1 MQRTLPENL
10 PTPRLIIGSD
20 EPATGSGGDYDHHYP
35 ATGEVQAVIPLA
47 GPGEVDAAV
56 AAARAAFPGWRDLDL
71 NRRRDILLEI
81 ARQLLA
87 DQSRLAA
94 IATHEI
100 GIPNLMAGAGADIAA
115 DWFTYYAGWIG
126 KSGGDIVPV
135 PAGDAFDYVRDEPLG
150 VIAAIIPWNGPLVSI
165 GMKIAPAL
173 AAGNCVVLKPPE
185 NAPFTALRF
194 AEIAQAAGLPPGV
207 LNVIAGTGEAGAA
220 LCSHPDV
227 DKITFTGGGETARK
241 VLTAAA
247 QALTPVILEL
257 GGKSANI
264 VFPDADLD
272 NAAMMAV
279 GAGLMTLS
287 GQGCMLPT
295 RLLVHND
302 VYDDVVSRV
311 VAGAQLLSV
320 GDPWEPT
327 TMMGPLATAAQLGR
341 VSGAVESALADKSG
355 KLLTGGAPP
364 SGLSGGYYY
373 QPTVFGDVDTAS
385 DLAQKEIFGPVLS
398 VLRFNSDDEAVEL
411 ANNTQYGLA
420 AYVHTRDLRRAHVLS
435 AALDAGGVAVNGFPV
450 VPPGAPFG
458 GTRQSGFGREGGI
471 WGLREFQRTKNVYI
485 GLGLAVMS
493 QRRSPHGQG
502 SGQSRLH
509 HRRRRRAGPCARR
522 APGQEGADIVASM
535 CAGKSATESSIHT
548 PAKPTWTRRASW
560 SRTPAGAASPSWPTS
575 ATPLP

>member
-1 MQRTLPENL
+1 MTITLPEHL
-10 PTPRLIIGSD
+10 PSPRLIIGSE
-20 EPATGSGGDYDHHYP
+20 EPTSASGGEYEHHYP
-35 ATGEVQAVIPLA
+35 PTGEVQAAVPLA
-47 GPGEVDAAV
+47 GPAEVDAAV
-56 AAARAAFPGWRDLDL
+56 AAARAAFPAWRDLDL

-81 ARQLLA
+81 ARQLTA
-87 DQSRLAA
+87 DQTRLAA

-100 GIPNLMAGAGADIAA
+100 GMPNMMAGVGAVLAA

-126 KSGGDIVPV
+126 KSGGEVIPV
-135 PAGDAFDYVRDEPLG
+135 PAGDALDYVRDEPLG
-150 VIAAIIPWNGPLVSI
+150 VIGAIIPWNGPLVSI

-194 AEIAQAAGLPPGV
+194 AEIAAAAGLPPGV
-207 LNVIAGTGEAGAA
+207 LNVIAGTGEAGSA
-220 LCSHPDV
+220 LCSHPDI

-264 VFPDADLD
+264 VFPDANLD

-279 GAGLMTLS
+279 TGSLMMLS

-302 VYDDVVSRV
+302 VYDEVVARV
-311 VAGAQLLSV
+311 VAGAQSLSV

-327 TMMGPLATAAQLGR
+327 TMMGPLATAAQFGR
-341 VSGAVESALADKSG
+341 VGGAVDRAVTDKSG
-355 KLLTGGAPP
+355 TLLTGGAAPN
-364 SGLSGGYYY
+364 GLGGGYYY
-373 QPTVFGDVDTAS
+373 QPTVFGDVDPAS

-398 VLRFNSDDEAVEL
+398 VLRFGTDDEALEL
-411 ANNTQYGLA
+411 ANNTHYGLA

-485 GLGLAVMS
+485 GLG
-493 QRRSPHGQG
+493 
-502 SGQSRLH
+502 
-509 HRRRRRAGPCARR
+509 
-522 APGQEGADIVASM
+522 
-535 CAGKSATESSIHT
+535 
-548 PAKPTWTRRASW
+548 
-560 SRTPAGAASPSWPTS
+560 
-575 ATPLP
+575 